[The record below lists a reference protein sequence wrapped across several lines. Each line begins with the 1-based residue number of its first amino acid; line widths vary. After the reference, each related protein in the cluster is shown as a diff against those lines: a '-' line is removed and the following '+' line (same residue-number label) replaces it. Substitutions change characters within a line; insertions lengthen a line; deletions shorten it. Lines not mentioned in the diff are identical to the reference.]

1 MMGGITALKKADVL
15 VFLAVETMSFDGRL
29 VSFARRLSLFFIYI
43 LFSPSRKSGDDS
55 STKSRRKLGFS

>member
-15 VFLAVETMSFDGRL
+15 VFLAVETMSFDGWL
-29 VSFARRLSLFFIYI
+29 VSFARRLSFFFFFY

-55 STKSRRKLGFS
+55 STKSRRQLGFS